1 MLGASMI
8 ITVIVCG
15 QSRQRLFVGK
25 VGKGRLRRGCVAAPR
40 LVPAQL
46 QSPQVPRDPRRR
58 PWQTLEITI
67 HATQSIELEPQV
79 LTPKYCWVKCKL
91 LYNPKPKIFN
101 PKFPTKKTH
110 KHRKHFL
117 VHRVSVGD
125 SELCVKNTRTES
137 KSKFHSYTQSS
148 LCGHPRQA
156 WGILGH
162 PGTGQTEQLR
172 TFEQLEKT

>member
-1 MLGASMI
+1 MSGFPMLGASMI
-8 ITVIVCG
+8 ITVIVCA

-67 HATQSIELEPQV
+67 HTTQSIELEPQV
-79 LTPKYCWVKCKL
+79 LAPKYCRVKCWAVIQ
-91 LYNPKPKIFN
+91 PWPKIFN

-117 VHRVSVGD
+117 VDRVSVHCSGGLWTLREEHKD
-125 SELCVKNTRTES
+125 IVQEQISFLHPE
-137 KSKFHSYTQSS
+137 QSLWAS
-148 LCGHPRQA
+148 
-156 WGILGH
+156 
-162 PGTGQTEQLR
+162 
-172 TFEQLEKT
+172 